1 MWERTYVQFVPDDQQ
16 ECLQCGKPLGNDAP
30 DESPYEE
37 GVVESTVY
45 GNAVADE
52 RVFCSDVCADRFT
65 DEQVARTLRQ

>member
-1 MWERTYVQFVPDDQQ
+1 MWERTYVQFVPDDGQ

-30 DESPYEE
+30 DESPYKE

-52 RVFCSDVCADRFT
+52 RIFCSDACADRFT
-65 DEQVARTLRQ
+65 DEQVARKYG